1 MNKESSGVPRPG
13 PCPEGQPGEWVAP
26 IDCHGIFFMGFQKNG
41 LPGGTDMLI
50 LRDPLIPLRIKEFT
64 CALIGKLYRHT
75 SSLPAILNLH
85 PCHNTSPHIIYFP
98 KYKDATIIIYMPY
111 GCP

>member
-41 LPGGTDMLI
+41 LPGGADMLI
-50 LRDPLIPLRIKEFT
+50 LRDPLISRPSF
-64 CALIGKLYRHT
+64 
-75 SSLPAILNLH
+75 
-85 PCHNTSPHIIYFP
+85 IYF
-98 KYKDATIIIYMPY
+98 YKSIIPIKRKH
-111 GCP
+111 